1 MVLIYNPWY
10 NISMFGKEDIQR
22 LEQKIDEMN
31 EKIRII
37 SERQNSQYTDIM
49 LILKDKVGDDVIDNR
64 SMEELYEEVKED
76 IVDVGA
82 VSTSYIQRS
91 QRLGYAK
98 AVQIMDMLE
107 ERGVIGPGN
116 GANPRKILIKAE
128 E

>member
-1 MVLIYNPWY
+1 
-10 NISMFGKEDIQR
+10 MFGKEDIQR